1 MALEKETRLNEERK
15 RVKAEND
22 KNFLSNQAAEE
33 IVLHNK
39 MVMEAQQR
47 KDFEARLVA
56 DSQRLHA
63 IQLKVSS
70 ALQYDIVIFLLTDT
84 LTGWFAVW
92 FPD

>member
-1 MALEKETRLNEERK
+1 MALEKETLLNEERK

-63 IQLKVSS
+63 IQLKVGKNSKP
-70 ALQYDIVIFLLTDT
+70 QYDIITFFLPILSLTD
-84 LTGWFAVW
+84 
-92 FPD
+92 

>member
-1 MALEKETRLNEERK
+1 MALEKETLLNEER
-15 RVKAEND
+15 RRIKAEND

-56 DSQRLHA
+56 DSQRLQA
-63 IQLKVSS
+63 IQLKVSCPLEHRS
-70 ALQYDIVIFLLTDT
+70 VYFID
-84 LTGWFAVW
+84 
-92 FPD
+92 

>member
-1 MALEKETRLNEERK
+1 MALEKETLLNEERR

-47 KDFEARLVA
+47 KDFEARLMA
-56 DSQRLHA
+56 DSQRLQA
-63 IQLKVSS
+63 IQLKVSC
-70 ALQYDIVIFLLTDT
+70 ALEYRSVCFID
-84 LTGWFAVW
+84 
-92 FPD
+92 